1 MSITLSHEFNYKCC
15 CDSGCCWDKCSL
27 SEPPKECLD
36 EIAMAQWIF
45 NESLGYYQAF
55 VIDTGDI
62 LALTVIFLL
71 FIKVNFEWLGIV
83 LTMKFCFP
91 KFFSQLFLTCSS

>member
-1 MSITLSHEFNYKCC
+1 MSVILSHEFNNKCC
-15 CDSGCCWDKCSL
+15 CASGCCWNKCSS

-62 LALTVIFLL
+62 LPSTVIF
-71 FIKVNFEWLGIV
+71 FY
-83 LTMKFCFP
+83 
-91 KFFSQLFLTCSS
+91 FFHKIQFHGS